1 VAASD
6 RGSVNRLLAAL
17 LAGVALSA
25 YMAPIGDVYAQEKT
39 SRDVLSPKIPDD
51 AKLMLA
57 ANELTYNKDAQ
68 KVTAVGGVQINYAG
82 YQMVARR
89 VEYDQK
95 TGRLMAYDN
104 IELIEPGG
112 NRIYADKLDVT
123 DDFGSGFVDSLR
135 IETPDNTRMAAATG
149 ERVNTD
155 EMILHKGI
163 YTACLPCSEQ
173 GRAPIW
179 QIKAERVIQNGKTHT
194 IRLEKA
200 RFQLFGH
207 SIAMIPAITVPD
219 NTVKRKSGFLF
230 PTFSSTQHLGFG
242 VIVPYYWA
250 ISPQTDAT
258 IKMGAYS
265 NQGVLLDT
273 EIRHQFEDGLATFR
287 FATIDQMNKDDFSAG
302 TSDAEKSFR
311 GMVGSTG
318 AFSINP
324 RWTFGWNVMAQTD
337 NNFSRTYSL
346 QGFNDSTH
354 TNQVY
359 LTGRGDRNYF
369 DMRGYYFDVQ
379 DADNDSTAERKQPIV
394 TPTVDYSYYSPEP
407 FMGGELSAV
416 VNFTALTRY
425 NNDYFNVTSTS
436 PTKYQGLKGNMSRLT
451 TEVAWKRTYDT
462 PQGLLLTPILSAR
475 GDVYGNNMNSP
486 TGYSGDYNDNTGV
499 TRSMVTAGLEVR
511 YPWLLTTP
519 NSNSVL
525 EPIAQIFVRPDEQQ
539 AGRLP
544 NEDAQSFVFDAT
556 NLFTQDKFSG
566 YDREEGGTRANIGL
580 RYTGSLDSGYTLRSI
595 FGQSYQV
602 AGKNSFASSDLVYA
616 GNESGLEN
624 TVSDYVG
631 MVGVDTPFGVSTA
644 VNARFDRSSFELKR
658 TDASVGYKND
668 TIDTNFVYSQI
679 AAQPDYG
686 YNYDRQE
693 IQNTTSV
700 KFANYWSVFGATYW
714 DLRTNKIDRY
724 GVGMSYTDECT
735 VFSLVYKSKNS
746 DTSTAAND
754 WSIGA
759 RVTFRTLGDI
769 GVGNLDPTSTD

>member
-1 VAASD
+1 MAASD
-6 RGSVNRLLAAL
+6 RESVNRLLAAL
-17 LAGVALSA
+17 LASVAFCV
-25 YMAPIGDVYAQEKT
+25 YVAPIGDVYAQDKT
-39 SRDVLSPKIPDD
+39 SRNVLSPKIPDD
-51 AKLMLA
+51 AKMMLA
-57 ANELTYNKDAQ
+57 ANELVYNKDTQ
-68 KVTAVGGVQINYAG
+68 KVTAIGGVQINYAG

-95 TGRLMAYDN
+95 TGRMMAYDN

-123 DDFGSGFVDSLR
+123 NDFANGFVDSLR

-149 ERVNTD
+149 ERVSSD

-163 YTACLPCSEQ
+163 YTACLPCTEQ

-179 QIKAERVIQNGKTHT
+179 QIKAERVVQNGKTHT
-194 IRLEKA
+194 IRLENA

-230 PTFSSTQHLGFG
+230 PQFSTTQKLGFG

-258 IKMGAYS
+258 IRMGAYS
-265 NQGVLLDT
+265 SQGVLLDT
-273 EIRHQFEDGLATFR
+273 EVRHQFEDGLATFR
-287 FATIDQMNKDDFSAG
+287 FATIDQMDKNKFTTGS
-302 TSDAEKSFR
+302 SDAGKNFR

-318 AFSINP
+318 AFTINP
-324 RWTFGWNVMAQTD
+324 RWTFGWDVMAQTD
-337 NNFSRTYSL
+337 NNFARTYNL
-346 QGFNDSTH
+346 PGFNQSTH

-359 LTGRGDRNYF
+359 LTGLGDRNSF

-379 DADNDSTAERKQPIV
+379 DADRNSTAEKKQAIV
-394 TPTVDYSYYSPEP
+394 TPTVDYNYYAPEP
-407 FMGGELSAV
+407 VMGGELSAV
-416 VNFTALTRY
+416 VNFTALSRSNSDLY
-425 NNDYFNVTSTS
+425 NVTSTS
-436 PTKYQGLKGNMSRLT
+436 PTKFQGLKGNDTRLT
-451 TEVAWKRTYDT
+451 AEVEWKRTYDT
-462 PQGLLLTPILSAR
+462 PQGLLLTPILAAR
-475 GDVYGNNMNSP
+475 GDAFGNNMNSP
-486 TGYSGDYNDNTGV
+486 AGYAGNYNDSAAV

-511 YPWLLTTP
+511 YPWLLSTP

-525 EPIAQIFVRPDEQQ
+525 EPIAQIYVRPDEQQ

-556 NLFTQDKFSG
+556 NLFTRDKFSG
-566 YDREEGGTRANIGL
+566 YDREEGGTRANVGL

-631 MVGVDTPFGVSTA
+631 MVGVDMPFGVTTA
-644 VNARFDRSSFELKR
+644 LNGRFDRASFELKR
-658 TDASVGYKND
+658 TDMSVGYQND
-668 TIDTNFVYSQI
+668 IVQTNFVYSQI
-679 AAQPDYG
+679 AAQPNYG
-686 YNYDRQE
+686 YNYDRSE
-693 IQNTTSV
+693 IQNSSSV
-700 KFANYWSVFGATYW
+700 KIGDFWSVFGAVNW
-714 DLRTNKIDRY
+714 DLKKDKLDRY
-724 GVGMSYTDECT
+724 GIGVSYNDDCT
-735 VFSLVYKSKNS
+735 IFSIVYKRD
-746 DTSTAAND
+746 DTSTSAND

-759 RVTFRTLGDI
+759 RVTFRTLGDVGI
-769 GVGNLDPTSTD
+769 GNLDPTTTD

>member
-1 VAASD
+1 MAASD

-17 LAGVALSA
+17 LASVAFGA
-25 YMAPIGDVYAQEKT
+25 YVAPVGDVLAQEKT
-39 SRDVLSPKIPDD
+39 SRNVMSPKILDD

-57 ANELTYNKDAQ
+57 ANELVYNKDTQ

-123 DDFGSGFVDSLR
+123 NDFAKGFVDSLR

-149 ERVNTD
+149 ERVNSD

-194 IRLEKA
+194 IRLENA

-230 PTFSSTQHLGFG
+230 PQLSFTQKLGFG

-258 IKMGAYS
+258 VRMGAYS
-265 NQGVLLDT
+265 SQGVLIDT

-287 FATIDQMNKDDFSAG
+287 FAAIDQMDKNKFTAN
-302 TSDAEKSFR
+302 TSDSEKNFR

-318 AFSINP
+318 NFTINP
-324 RWTFGWNVMAQTD
+324 RWTFGWDVMAQTD
-337 NNFSRTYSL
+337 NNFARTYSL
-346 QGFNDSTH
+346 PGFNESTH
-354 TNQVY
+354 INQVY
-359 LTGRGDRNYF
+359 LTGRGDRNSF
-369 DMRGYYFDVQ
+369 DMRAYSFDVQ
-379 DADNDSTAERKQPIV
+379 DGDKDSVASKKQPFV
-394 TPTVDYSYYSPEP
+394 TPTIDYKYYAPEP
-407 FMGGELSAV
+407 VMGGELSAV
-416 VNFTALTRY
+416 VNFTALSRSNSDLY
-425 NNDYFNVTSTS
+425 NVTSTS
-436 PTKYQGLKGNMSRLT
+436 PTKFQGLKGNDSRLT
-451 TEVAWKRTYDT
+451 TEIEWKRTFDT
-462 PQGLLLTPILSAR
+462 PQGLLLTPILAAR
-475 GDVYGNNMNSP
+475 GDAFGINMNSP
-486 TGYSGDYNDNTGV
+486 TGYAGNYNDNAVV

-519 NSNSVL
+519 NSSHVI
-525 EPIAQIFVRPDEQQ
+525 EPIAQIYVRPDEQD

-544 NEDAQSFVFDAT
+544 NEDAQSFVFDAS
-556 NLFTQDKFSG
+556 NLFDRDKFSG
-566 YDREEGGTRANIGL
+566 YDRVEGGTRANVGL
-580 RYTGSLDSGYTLRSI
+580 RYTGSLDNGYTLRSI

-602 AGKNSFASSDLVYA
+602 AGKNSFASTDLVYA

-631 MVGVDTPFGVSTA
+631 MVGVDMPFGVTTSL
-644 VNARFDRSSFELKR
+644 NGRFDRASFELKR
-658 TDASVGYKND
+658 TDAAIGYQND
-668 TIDTNFVYSQI
+668 TLQTNFVYSQI
-679 AAQPDYG
+679 APQPNYG
-686 YNYDRQE
+686 YNYYREE
-693 IQNTTSV
+693 IQNSSSV
-700 KFANYWSVFGATYW
+700 KIGDFWSVFGAANW
-714 DLRTNKIDRY
+714 DLKKNKLDRY
-724 GVGMSYTDECT
+724 GIGVTYTDDCT
-735 VFSLVYKSKNS
+735 IFSIVYKRFESS
-746 DTSTAAND
+746 TSAND
-754 WSIGA
+754 WAIGA
-759 RVTFRTLGDI
+759 RVTFRTLGDV
-769 GVGNLDPTSTD
+769 GTGNLDPTATD

>member
-1 VAASD
+1 MAASD
-6 RGSVNRLLAAL
+6 RGSVKRLLAAL
-17 LAGVALSA
+17 LAGVALCA
-25 YMAPIGDVYAQEKT
+25 YIAPIGDAYAQGKT
-39 SRDVLSPKIPDD
+39 GTGAMAPKIPDD

-57 ANELTYNKDAQ
+57 ANELVYNKDAQ

-123 DDFGSGFVDSLR
+123 DDFGSGFVNSLR
-135 IETPDNTRMAAATG
+135 IETPDNTRMAAETG
-149 ERVNTD
+149 ERVSSD

-163 YTACLPCSEQ
+163 YTACLPCAEKGS
-173 GRAPIW
+173 APIW

-194 IRLEKA
+194 IRLENA
-200 RFQLFGH
+200 RFQLFGQ
-207 SIAMIPAITVPD
+207 SIAKIPAITVPD

-230 PTFSSTQHLGFG
+230 PQFYTSQKLGFG

-258 IKMGAYS
+258 IRMGGYS
-265 NQGVLLDT
+265 SQGVLLDT
-273 EIRHQFEDGLATFR
+273 EVRHQFEDGLATFR
-287 FATIDQMNKDDFSAG
+287 FAAIDQMGKDKFNAG
-302 TSDAEKSFR
+302 TSDSQKTFR

-318 AFSINP
+318 AFTINP

-337 NNFSRTYSL
+337 NNFSRTYNL
-346 QGFNDSTH
+346 QGFNESTH

-359 LTGRGDRNYF
+359 LNGRGDRNSF
-369 DMRGYYFDVQ
+369 DMRAYYFDVQ
-379 DADNDSTAERKQPIV
+379 DADNDDVAERKQPIV
-394 TPTVDYSYYSPEP
+394 TPTIDYSYYAPEP

-425 NNDYFNVTSTS
+425 NNDFFNVTSTS
-436 PTKYQGLKGNMSRLT
+436 PIKYQGLKGNTSRLT
-451 TEVAWKRTYDT
+451 AEVEWKRTYDT
-462 PQGLLLTPILSAR
+462 PQGLLLTPILAAR
-475 GDVYGNNMNSP
+475 GDVFGNNMNSP
-486 TGYSGDYNDNTGV
+486 TGYTGNYNDTAGV

-525 EPIAQIFVRPDEQQ
+525 EPIAQIYVRPDEQE

-556 NLFTQDKFSG
+556 NLFDRDKFSG
-566 YDREEGGTRANIGL
+566 YDRIEGGTRANIGL

-595 FGQSYQV
+595 FGQSYQL
-602 AGKNSFASSDLVYA
+602 AGKNSFASDDLVYA

-631 MVGVDTPFGVSTA
+631 MVGVDTPFGVNTA
-644 VNARFDRSSFELKR
+644 FNARFDRSSLELKR
-658 TDASVGYKND
+658 TDTSVGYQND
-668 TIDTNFVYSQI
+668 KFQTNFVYSQI
-679 AAQPDYG
+679 AAQPNYG
-686 YNYDRQE
+686 YNYDREE
-693 IQNTTSV
+693 IQNSSSV
-700 KFANYWSVFGATYW
+700 KVNDYWSVFGASYW
-714 DLRTNKIDRY
+714 DIKKNKLDRY
-724 GVGMSYTDECT
+724 GVGVSYTDECT
-735 VFSLVYKSKNS
+735 VFSIVYKRKSS

-759 RVTFRTLGDI
+759 RVTFRTLGDV

>member
-1 VAASD
+1 MAASD
-6 RGSVNRLLAAL
+6 RGSVSRLLAAL

-25 YMAPIGDVYAQEKT
+25 YVAPVGDVYAQEKT
-39 SRDVLSPKIPDD
+39 SRGALTPKVPDD

-57 ANELTYNKDAQ
+57 ANELVYNKDAQ

-89 VEYDQK
+89 IEYDQK
-95 TGRLMAYDN
+95 SGRLMAYDN

-135 IETPDNTRMAAATG
+135 IETPDNTRMAAVSG
-149 ERVNTD
+149 QRVNGD
-155 EMILHKGI
+155 EMILNKGI
-163 YTACLPCSEQ
+163 YTACLPCAEK

-207 SIAMIPAITVPD
+207 SIATIPAMTVPD

-230 PTFSSTQHLGFG
+230 PQFSTTQNLGVG
-242 VIVPYYWA
+242 VIAPYYWA

-258 IKMGAYS
+258 IRLGGYS

-273 EIRHQFEDGLATFR
+273 EVRHQFEDGLATLR
-287 FATIDQMNKDDFSAG
+287 FATIDQMNKQAFNAG
-302 TSDAEKSFR
+302 TSDSKKDFR

-318 AFSINP
+318 AFTINP
-324 RWTFGWNVMAQTD
+324 RWTFGWNVMAQSD
-337 NNFSRTYSL
+337 NNFSRTYNL
-346 QGFNDSTH
+346 QGFNESTH

-359 LTGRGDRNYF
+359 LSGRGNRNSF
-369 DMRGYYFDVQ
+369 DMRAYYFDVQ
-379 DADNDSTAERKQPIV
+379 DADNNNVAERKQPVV
-394 TPTVDYSYYSPEP
+394 TPTIDYSYYAPEP

-425 NNDYFNVTSTS
+425 NNDFFNVTSTS
-436 PTKYQGLKGNMSRLT
+436 PIKYQGLKGNMSRLT
-451 TEVAWKRTYDT
+451 AEVEWKRTFDT
-462 PQGLLLTPILSAR
+462 SEGLLLTPILAAR
-475 GDVYGNNMNSP
+475 GDVFGNNMNNP
-486 TGYSGDYNDNTGV
+486 VGYTGNYDDTAGIA
-499 TRSMVTAGLEVR
+499 RSMVTAGLEVR

-525 EPIAQIFVRPDEQQ
+525 EPIAQIFVRPDEQD

-544 NEDAQSFVFDAT
+544 NEDAQSFVFNAT
-556 NLFTQDKFSG
+556 NLFSRDKFSG
-566 YDREEGGTRANIGL
+566 FDRVEGGTRANIGL

-595 FGQSYQV
+595 FGQSYQL
-602 AGKNSFASSDLVYA
+602 AGQNSFASSDLVYA

-631 MVGVDTPFGVSTA
+631 MVGVDTPFGLSTA
-644 VNARFDRSSFELKR
+644 INARIDRSSLELKR
-658 TDASVGYKND
+658 TDTSVGYQND
-668 TIDTNFVYSQI
+668 RLQTNFVYSQI
-679 AAQPDYG
+679 AAQPNYG
-686 YNYDRQE
+686 YNYERQE
-693 IQNTTSV
+693 IQNTTQIKV
-700 KFANYWSVFGATYW
+700 DDYWSVFGASYW
-714 DLRTNKIDRY
+714 DLKKDRLDRY
-724 GVGMSYTDECT
+724 GVGFSYTDECT
-735 VFSLVYKSKNS
+735 VFSIVYKRKST

-759 RVTFRTLGDI
+759 RLTFRTLGDI
-769 GVGNLDPTSTD
+769 GVGNLNPTSTD